1 MYGGRAREREELD
14 RRVYLSLG
22 ANLGERRSQIEQGIV
37 SLEKGGF
44 TVVHRSSFYETEPVD
59 LVDQPWFLN
68 LVIAG
73 ETDLS
78 PRDLLALCQR
88 IEKDTGRERTVRFG
102 PRTLDID
109 ILLYKGR
116 QIDEQD
122 LEIPHP
128 RMACRRFVLIPL
140 LEIAPTMMAPDRGT
154 RYADALARLDENK
167 KVEKLKGNEF

>member
-1 MYGGRAREREELD
+1 MHGSRVGEGEEID

-22 ANLGERRSQIEQGIV
+22 ANLGKRQMQIEQGIV

-44 TVVHRSSFYETEPVD
+44 TVVCRSSFYETEPVD
-59 LVDQPWFLN
+59 LADQPWFLN

-73 ETDLS
+73 ETDLP
-78 PRDLLALCQR
+78 PRDLLALCQQ
-88 IEKDTGRERTVRFG
+88 IETDAGRKRTVRFG

-109 ILLYKGR
+109 ILLYKGH

-128 RMACRRFVLIPL
+128 RMINRRFVLIPL
-140 LEIAPTMMAPDRGT
+140 LEIAPTMMAPDGRT
-154 RYADALARLDENK
+154 RYADTLAGLDENK
-167 KVEKLKGNEF
+167 KVKKLKGNEF